1 MKSPRL
7 LPILCASLL
16 LSAAALRAADDA
28 RPPRPSGEQREK
40 MADRMAEELGLND
53 AQKAKMK
60 AIGAQERAELDALR
74 QKGGAPEE
82 KRAEAKAIREKY
94 RAQRDAI
101 LTPEQRTKAAQMR
114 EKLGPHGDRKGQG
127 PGHREKAGE

>member
-1 MKSPRL
+1 MTSSDADPGV
-7 LPILCASLL
+7 SLL
-16 LSAAALRAADDA
+16 RRWNALLSPAASHCEGS
-28 RPPRPSGEQREK
+28 PS
-40 MADRMAEELGLND
+40 
-53 AQKAKMK
+53 
-60 AIGAQERAELDALR
+60 IGFDALR

-94 RAQRDAI
+94 RAQRDDI